1 MLTVGTAQELRAAGL
16 LWTPATLDFFILPLP
31 ELENQM
37 FAVSEMT
44 ILAEKLHGEPA
55 LTFHGTS
62 EWALDHVW
70 TGDALWIPR
79 EDQLRQLIEER
90 LTGYASWG
98 LSLEAGA
105 GGYRCKLQRDE
116 TVATFSGH
124 DVSECLAAALLSLLH
139 TPAADG

>member
-16 LWTPATLDFFILPLP
+16 QWTPAALDFFILPLP

-90 LTGYASWG
+90 LAGYANWG
-98 LSLEAGA
+98 LSLEAGP
-105 GGYRCKLQRDE
+105 GGYRCRLQRDQV
-116 TVATFSGH
+116 VAAFNGH

-139 TPAADG
+139 APTTDS